1 MQRLKQIDSRIE
13 KIKQQLNQVGDMRPG
28 SVSLQYRDAKTEKH
42 PYHQLNWIVGSN
54 KQSEYVSQRNLEIIT
69 EQTVT
74 YKHFKA
80 LCAEWV
86 ELSVERSKL
95 SLKLEREKRRTAS

>member
-69 EQTVT
+69 EQTAT

>member
-1 MQRLKQIDSRIE
+1 MQRLKQIDRRIE

-28 SVSLQYRDAKTEKH
+28 SVSLQYRDARTEKH
-42 PYHQLNWIVGSN
+42 PYHQLNWIVGAQ
-54 KQSEYVSQRNLEIIT
+54 KQSEYVSRRNLETII
-69 EQTVT
+69 EQTAT

-80 LCAEWV
+80 LCSEWR

-95 SLKLEREKRRTAS
+95 SLKLEREARRAVS